1 MCSFTTTWD
10 SAVRR
15 PGICGT
21 AIISLWPP
29 VCTST
34 ISRRRA
40 VRRRL
45 GGSPS
50 STSRLEEIAMTKSS
64 FCGLG
69 AIGLAMVLA
78 TPAAAQISTRT
89 DNTAYGGPSGEFLL
103 LGAGARGAALG
114 GAYAALA
121 TDVTSL
127 YYNPAGLAQLSRP
140 GAMVST
146 YSYVADTRYSWVGIG
161 FPLAGGARAVGLS
174 LGTFGFSDQP
184 VYTVDQPDGTGQ
196 TYSVAETFVQATYG
210 QNLSDRFSAGFSVK
224 FINDKLADTR
234 AGAFAVD

>member
-64 FCGLG
+64 VCGLG

-89 DNTAYGGPSGEFLL
+89 DNTAYGGTSGEFLL
-103 LGAGARGAALG
+103 LDAGARGAPLA

-121 TDVTSL
+121 TDVTAL
-127 YYNPAGLAQLSRP
+127 YYNPARLAQLARP
-140 GAMVST
+140 SPMVST
-146 YSYVADTRYSWVGIG
+146 YRCVGQTRCAWVGLPLPRAACPPAIG
-161 FPLAGGARAVGLS
+161 PSR
-174 LGTFGFSDQP
+174 GTLRS
-184 VYTVDQPDGTGQ
+184 
-196 TYSVAETFVQATYG
+196 
-210 QNLSDRFSAGFSVK
+210 
-224 FINDKLADTR
+224 
-234 AGAFAVD
+234 